1 MDLIDKDNDVLGLD
15 DLLDDALEAL
25 LKFSPVL
32 RSSQHGGEVKIDH
45 ALVGEHLGNVVVR
58 DALGEALY
66 DRRFS
71 DAGFADDHGV
81 VLGLAA
87 EDLDDSLYF

>member
-1 MDLIDKDNDVLGLD
+1 MDLIDKENDVPGLD

-32 RSSQHGGEVKIDH
+32 RSRQHGGEVKIDH
-45 ALVGEHLGNVVVR
+45 ALVREHLGDVVVR
-58 DALGEALY
+58 DALSEAL
-66 DRRFS
+66 DNRRLS
-71 DAGFADDHGV
+71 DAGLADNYGV

-87 EDLDDSLYF
+87 EDLDDSLDF